1 MSAQQLHP
9 LTHPESSATG
19 AKELESSGSSNY
31 SNHAGDSGPSRL
43 SSSESHVHHSPR
55 SLAPDIGN
63 KRGPTPLK
71 AYPPHRGARPTSEIL
86 KPGNYANPET
96 EALDRWFEDL
106 QVYER
111 SLEDMA
117 NASMDQNFKEELQHV
132 EQWFRFL
139 SEAERTAAVY
149 SLLQLAT
156 PVQARFY
163 VTVLQQMGKTDPVG
177 ALLSPANPEKADMQ
191 AQLAG
196 AMMKAEL
203 EASQRLLS
211 VLPYQTG
218 HVTSRPQAPHRRAM
232 DRHSFALGDTE
243 DYNNRVHV
251 GRLGNNNDYLYP
263 HKVFG
268 LDDSPMSARGH
279 LQATRGS
286 GSPLF
291 PSTRPRSV
299 VEGGSDNAN
308 PFGNDWSFNNV
319 QQQRNSVIGNIGD
332 RASLSRPHSADIST
346 WSFGKNVDSS
356 DEKKHASPW
365 GRSPTVSSFTG
376 SMIERPN
383 SASDAELA
391 KALHTWTVNNGVE
404 GNVAFNEDPK
414 SNVRRN
420 RNLYRAGIPGTVP
433 ESDERGMGSANAN
446 IILSM
451 YDQDGSGG
459 SKSLGTSYSPLLSPK
474 APSRPTS
481 RSQSPAPRQ
490 SSSTGLVPLSPRSW
504 ESRPKSHHGATG
516 SSHYGQFLNPNNRND
531 EYDYT
536 SDHSDNS
543 NVSGYSQRR
552 RRLSSSASAS
562 TRSKDKLRGPD
573 VVDMELLQDVPAWFR
588 SLRLHKYNNIFE
600 PMKWQDIVKMNDDD
614 LTAKGVA
621 ALGARRKMLKVFETI
636 QQHCEENVSQFF
648 IFFLFPMDGSRKLVC

>member
-1 MSAQQLHP
+1 
-9 LTHPESSATG
+9 
-19 AKELESSGSSNY
+19 
-31 SNHAGDSGPSRL
+31 
-43 SSSESHVHHSPR
+43 
-55 SLAPDIGN
+55 
-63 KRGPTPLK
+63 
-71 AYPPHRGARPTSEIL
+71 
-86 KPGNYANPET
+86 
-96 EALDRWFEDL
+96 
-106 QVYER
+106 
-111 SLEDMA
+111 
-117 NASMDQNFKEELQHV
+117 
-132 EQWFRFL
+132 
-139 SEAERTAAVY
+139 
-149 SLLQLAT
+149 
-156 PVQARFY
+156 
-163 VTVLQQMGKTDPVG
+163 
-177 ALLSPANPEKADMQ
+177 MQ

-218 HVTSRPQAPHRRAM
+218 HVNSRPQAPHRRTM

-251 GRLGNNNDYLYP
+251 GRLGNNNSNDYLYP

-268 LDDSPMSARGH
+268 LDDSPMSARGQF
-279 LQATRGS
+279 QATRPS

-291 PSTRPRSV
+291 SSNRPRSV

-308 PFGNDWSFNNV
+308 PFGNDWSFNL
-319 QQQRNSVIGNIGD
+319 QQQRNSVVGNIGD

-346 WSFGKNVDSS
+346 WSFGKNVDSP
-356 DEKKHASPW
+356 DDKKHTSSSPW

-420 RNLYRAGIPGTVP
+420 RNIYRAGIPGTVP
-433 ESDERGMGSANAN
+433 ESDERGMGSTNAN

-451 YDQDGSGG
+451 YDQDSSGGGGGG
-459 SKSLGTSYSPLLSPK
+459 SKSMGTSYSPLLSPK

-490 SSSTGLVPLSPRSW
+490 SISTGLVPLSPRGW
-504 ESRPKSHHGATG
+504 ESRPKSHHG
-516 SSHYGQFLNPNNRND
+516 SSGPHHYGQFLNPNNRND
-531 EYDYT
+531 EFDYA

-562 TRSKDKLRGPD
+562 TRSKEKRGPE
-573 VVDMELLQDVPAWFR
+573 VVDMELLQGRWLGGF
-588 SLRLHKYNNIFE
+588 K
-600 PMKWQDIVKMNDDD
+600 
-614 LTAKGVA
+614 VA
-621 ALGARRKMLKVFETI
+621 
-636 QQHCEENVSQFF
+636 N
-648 IFFLFPMDGSRKLVC
+648 GSF

>member
-9 LTHPESSATG
+9 LTHTESSATG
-19 AKELESSGSSNY
+19 AKELESSGSSSY
-31 SNHAGDSGPSRL
+31 PILNHAGDSGPSRL
-43 SSSESHVHHSPR
+43 SSSDSHVHHSPR

-63 KRGPTPLK
+63 KRGSTPLK
-71 AYPPHRGARPTSEIL
+71 SSPLHPPHRGARPTSEIL

-218 HVTSRPQAPHRRAM
+218 HVTSRPQAPHRRTM

-251 GRLGNNNDYLYP
+251 GRL
-263 HKVFG
+263 
-268 LDDSPMSARGH
+268 
-279 LQATRGS
+279 ATRGS

-291 PSTRPRSV
+291 PSNRPRSV
-299 VEGGSDNAN
+299 VEGGSDSAN
-308 PFGNDWSFNNV
+308 PFGNDWSFNL
-319 QQQRNSVIGNIGD
+319 QQQRNSVVGNIGD

-346 WSFGKNVDSS
+346 WSFGKNADSS
-356 DEKKHASPW
+356 DDKKHASSSPW

-420 RNLYRAGIPGTVP
+420 RNIYRAGIPGTLP

-451 YDQDGSGG
+451 YDQDSQGG
-459 SKSLGTSYSPLLSPK
+459 SNSLGTSYSPLLSPK

-490 SSSTGLVPLSPRSW
+490 SSSTGLVPLSPRGW
-504 ESRPKSHHGATG
+504 ESRPKSHHGTG
-516 SSHYGQFLNPNNRND
+516 SNHYGQFLNPNNRND
-531 EYDYT
+531 EFDYT

-562 TRSKDKLRGPD
+562 TRSKDKQRGPD
-573 VVDMELLQDVPAWFR
+573 VVDMDLLQDVPAWFR

-600 PMKWQDIVKMNDDD
+600 PMKWQDIVKMNDED

-636 QQHCEENVSQFF
+636 RQHCEEND
-648 IFFLFPMDGSRKLVC
+648 IPY